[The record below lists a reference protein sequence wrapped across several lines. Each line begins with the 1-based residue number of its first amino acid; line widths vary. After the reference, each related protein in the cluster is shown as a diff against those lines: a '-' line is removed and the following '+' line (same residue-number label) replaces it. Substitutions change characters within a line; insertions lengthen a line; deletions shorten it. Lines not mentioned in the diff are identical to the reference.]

1 MKIKLKEKI
10 KRISVEYKFGDFFR
24 NFIAVILGIVITF
37 AGSDYISERNTQKEV
52 EKSLMLVKSELM
64 LNRKEMK
71 SMGETVSFEQNA
83 ARYLFQY
90 KNRINEIS
98 PDSAR
103 MYTPT
108 LFQWNKFEFISDAME
123 MLKSSALIQKIK
135 NKELSLQI
143 IKVYGTIKSA
153 ENIFDIYMNY
163 KTQSQDKF
171 NANPKVR
178 AFIYQL
184 TRKREKTDDRFE
196 DNYMMEE
203 LKLLYSQPEG
213 LQLIHSLPNI
223 HNPRVYFHCVEEIDK
238 TIAAIKKEYE

>member
-1 MKIKLKEKI
+1 MKTKLKEKI
-10 KRISVEYKFGDFFR
+10 KRISAEYKFGDFFR

-64 LNRKEMK
+64 LNREEMK

-90 KNRINEIS
+90 KNRISEIS
-98 PDSAR
+98 SDSVR
-103 MYTPT
+103 IYTPS
-108 LFQWNKFEFISDAME
+108 LFQWSKFGFISDAME
-123 MLKSSALIQKIK
+123 MLKSSTLIQKIK

-143 IKVYGTIKSA
+143 IKIYGTIKSA
-153 ENIFDIYMNY
+153 ENTFDIYMNY

-171 NANPKVR
+171 NANPKVK

-184 TRKREKTDDRFE
+184 TRRREKADNRFE

-213 LQLIHSLPNI
+213 LQLMYSLPNT

-238 TIAAIKKEYE
+238 TIAAIEKEYE

>member
-163 KTQSQDKF
+163 
-171 NANPKVR
+171 
-178 AFIYQL
+178 
-184 TRKREKTDDRFE
+184 
-196 DNYMMEE
+196 
-203 LKLLYSQPEG
+203 
-213 LQLIHSLPNI
+213 
-223 HNPRVYFHCVEEIDK
+223 
-238 TIAAIKKEYE
+238 